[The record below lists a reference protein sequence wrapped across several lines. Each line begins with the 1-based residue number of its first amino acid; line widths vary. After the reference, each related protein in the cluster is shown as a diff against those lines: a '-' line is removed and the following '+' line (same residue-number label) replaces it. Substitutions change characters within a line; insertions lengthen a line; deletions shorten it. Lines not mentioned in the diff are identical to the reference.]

1 MMVWSYSI
9 FGADML
15 AIFGKGAERG
25 RCMCWLLHYVPLL
38 LMFLLHKYVVTQLR
52 VSLLCSQQQSF
63 SMRLT

>member
-25 RCMCWLLHYVPLL
+25 RCMCWLLHTSY
-38 LMFLLHKYVVTQLR
+38 
-52 VSLLCSQQQSF
+52 LCSYSYYIGTYVC
-63 SMRLT
+63 SHSAPSVVAM